1 MTAPSPNSFN
11 PRELAQLTHLRLQAR
26 VIVEGY
32 LTGLHRSPHQGYSV
46 EFAEHRE
53 YAPGDDLRYV
63 DWKVFGRSDRY
74 YLKQFEEETNF
85 ACMLAVDAS
94 ESMLYGSD
102 PEAMT
107 KFEYARLLA
116 AVLASLVIRQQD
128 AAGLV
133 IFSEQLQHYA
143 RAAGNPQQQTRIWE
157 LLEQAQASGPTAL
170 GPMLHEV
177 SDRFRKRGMILLC
190 SDLFDDLDEIRLGLQ
205 RLKHR
210 RHDIR
215 VLQILDPA
223 ELEFPFEEPTLFH
236 GLEISQDQMIDP
248 RGIRQAYLEEFQ
260 SFLIESRRLCRDLG
274 VEHDIIRTDEP
285 FDRVLRRFLSDRP
298 PQPIPDLLATPGGRA

>member
-1 MTAPSPNSFN
+1 MSVPSPNSFD
-11 PRELAQLTHLRLQAR
+11 PVSLAQLSHLRLQAR

-32 LTGLHRSPHQGYSV
+32 LSGLHRSPHQGYSV

-94 ESMLYGSD
+94 ESMLYGSN
-102 PEAMT
+102 PESLT
-107 KFEYARLLA
+107 KFGYARLLA
-116 AVLASLVIRQQD
+116 AVLASLTIQQQD

-133 IFSEQLQHYA
+133 LFSEQLQHFV

-157 LLEQAQASGPTAL
+157 LLEHAEASGPTSL
-170 GPMLHEV
+170 GPMLHEI
-177 SDRFRKRGMILLC
+177 SDRFRKRGMIILF
-190 SDLFDDLDEIRLGLQ
+190 SDLFDDLDAIKVGLQ

-223 ELEFPFEEPTLFH
+223 ELEFPFEQPTLFH
-236 GLEISQDQMIDP
+236 GLEIAQEQMVDP
-248 RGIRQAYLEEFQ
+248 RGLRTAYFQEFH
-260 SFLIESRRLCRDLG
+260 SFLVESRRTCRDLG
-274 VEHDIIRTDEP
+274 VEHDIIRTDES
-285 FDRVLRRFLSDRP
+285 FDRVLRRILSDRP
-298 PQPIPDLLATPGGRA
+298 PLPIPNLAEMQGARS

>member
-1 MTAPSPNSFN
+1 MAAPSPNSFD
-11 PRELAQLTHLRLQAR
+11 PRDLAQLPHLRLQAR

-32 LTGLHRSPHQGYSV
+32 LSGLHRSPHQGYSV

-102 PEAMT
+102 PDSLT
-107 KFEYARLLA
+107 KFGYARLLA
-116 AVLASLVIRQQD
+116 AVLASLIIRQQD

-133 IFSEQLQHYA
+133 VFSEQLQHYV

-157 LLEQAQASGPTAL
+157 LLEQANASGPTAL

-177 SDRFRKRGMILLC
+177 SDRFRKRGMIILC
-190 SDLFDDLDEIRLGLQ
+190 SDLFDDLEEIKLGLQ

-223 ELEFPFEEPTLFH
+223 ELEFPFDEPTLFH
-236 GLEISQDQMIDP
+236 GLEIPQDQMIDP
-248 RGIRQAYLEEFQ
+248 RGIRNAYLEEFQ
-260 SFLIESRRLCRDLG
+260 SFLIESRRMCRNLG
-274 VEHDIIRTDEP
+274 VQHDIIRTDEP

-298 PQPIPDLLATPGGRA
+298 PLPIPDLLATPGGRT

>member
-1 MTAPSPNSFN
+1 MWKVISPGCI
-11 PRELAQLTHLRLQAR
+11 AA
-26 VIVEGY
+26 
-32 LTGLHRSPHQGYSV
+32 PHQGYSV

-94 ESMLYGSD
+94 ESMLYGSN
-102 PEAMT
+102 PESLT
-107 KFEYARLLA
+107 KFGYARLLA
-116 AVLASLVIRQQD
+116 AVLASLTIQQQD

-133 IFSEQLQHYA
+133 LFSEQLQHFV

-157 LLEQAQASGPTAL
+157 LLEHAEASGPTSL
-170 GPMLHEV
+170 GPMLHEI
-177 SDRFRKRGMILLC
+177 SDRFRKRGMIILF
-190 SDLFDDLDEIRLGLQ
+190 SDLFDDLDAIKVGLQ

-223 ELEFPFEEPTLFH
+223 ELEFPFEQPTLFH
-236 GLEISQDQMIDP
+236 GLEIAQEQMVDSSRPAHRLFARVSQ
-248 RGIRQAYLEEFQ
+248 L
-260 SFLIESRRLCRDLG
+260 SRREPPNVSRFGCRAR
-274 VEHDIIRTDEP
+274 HYPHR
-285 FDRVLRRFLSDRP
+285 
-298 PQPIPDLLATPGGRA
+298 

>member
-1 MTAPSPNSFN
+1 MPAPSLNSFD
-11 PRELAQLTHLRLQAR
+11 PASLAQLSHLRLQAR

-32 LTGLHRSPHQGYSV
+32 LSGLHRSPHQGYSV

-94 ESMLYGSD
+94 ESMQYGSS
-102 PEAMT
+102 PESLN

-116 AVLASLVIRQQD
+116 AVLASLTIQQQD

-133 IFSEQLQHYA
+133 LFSEQLQHYV

-157 LLEQAQASGPTAL
+157 LLEQSEASGPTAL
-170 GPMLHEV
+170 GPMLHEI
-177 SDRFRKRGMILLC
+177 SDRFRKRGMIILF
-190 SDLFDDLDEIRLGLQ
+190 SDLFDDLDAIKIGLQ

-215 VLQILDPA
+215 VLQILDAA

-236 GLEISQDQMIDP
+236 GLEIAQEQMVDP
-248 RGIRQAYLEEFQ
+248 RGLRTAYLKEFH
-260 SFLIESRRLCRDLG
+260 SFLVESRRTCRDLG

-285 FDRVLRRFLSDRP
+285 FDRVLRRILSNRP
-298 PQPIPDLLATPGGRA
+298 PLPIPNITEMQGRRG

>member
-1 MTAPSPNSFN
+1 MTDPSPNSFD
-11 PRELAQLTHLRLQAR
+11 PRRLAELKDLRLQAR

-32 LTGLHRSPHQGYSV
+32 LSGLHRSPHQGYSV

-85 ACMLAVDAS
+85 ACMLLLDAS
-94 ESMLYGSD
+94 ESMDYRSD
-102 PEAMT
+102 PQSLS
-107 KFEYARLLA
+107 KFEYARILA
-116 AVLASLVIRQQD
+116 AVLTALVIRQQD

-133 IFSEQLQHYA
+133 VFSERLVHFV

-157 LLEQAQASGPTAL
+157 LLEKSACAGRTSL

-177 SDRFRKRGMILLC
+177 SDRVRKRGLIILF
-190 SDLFDDLDEIRLGLQ
+190 SDLFDDLSALRLGLQ
-205 RLKHR
+205 RLHHR

-223 ELEFPFEEPTLFH
+223 ELEFPFDEPTLFH
-236 GLEISQDQMIDP
+236 GLEIAQDQMVEP
-248 RGIRQAYLEEFQ
+248 RGLKRAYLEEFQ
-260 SFLIESRRLCRDLG
+260 QFLWDSRRTCRDLG
-274 VEHDIIRTDEP
+274 VEHDIVRTDEP

-298 PQPIPDLLATPGGRA
+298 PLPIPDLVSQAEGR

>member
-1 MTAPSPNSFN
+1 
-11 PRELAQLTHLRLQAR
+11 

-32 LTGLHRSPHQGYSV
+32 LSGLHRSPHQGYSV

-94 ESMLYGSD
+94 ESMLYGSN
-102 PEAMT
+102 PESLT
-107 KFEYARLLA
+107 KFGYARLLA
-116 AVLASLVIRQQD
+116 AVLASLTIQQQD

-133 IFSEQLQHYA
+133 LFSEQLQHFV

-157 LLEQAQASGPTAL
+157 LLEHAEASGPTSL
-170 GPMLHEV
+170 GPMLHEI
-177 SDRFRKRGMILLC
+177 SDRFRKRGMIILF
-190 SDLFDDLDEIRLGLQ
+190 SDLFDDLDAIKVGLQ

-223 ELEFPFEEPTLFH
+223 ELEFPFEQPTLFH
-236 GLEISQDQMIDP
+236 GLEIAQEQMVDP
-248 RGIRQAYLEEFQ
+248 RGLRTAYLQEFH
-260 SFLIESRRLCRDLG
+260 SFLVESRRTCRDLG
-274 VEHDIIRTDEP
+274 VEHDIIRTDES
-285 FDRVLRRFLSDRP
+285 FDRVLRRILSDRP
-298 PQPIPDLLATPGGRA
+298 PLPIPNLAEMQGARS

>member
-1 MTAPSPNSFN
+1 MPDRSPKSFD
-11 PRELAQLTHLRLQAR
+11 PASLAQLTHLRLQAR

-32 LTGLHRSPHQGYSV
+32 LSGVHRSPHQGYSV

-85 ACMLAVDAS
+85 ACLMAVDAS
-94 ESMLYGSD
+94 ESMRYGSRSD
-102 PEAMT
+102 AFS
-107 KFEYARLLA
+107 KYEYARLLA

-128 AAGLV
+128 AAGLAL
-133 IFSEQLQHYA
+133 FSDRLSHYV
-143 RAAGNPQQQTRIWE
+143 RPAGSPQQQTRIWD
-157 LLEQAQASGPTAL
+157 LLEHSQASGATAL
-170 GPMLHEV
+170 GPMLHEI
-177 SDRFRKRGMILLC
+177 SDRFRKRGMIILF
-190 SDLFDDLDEIRLGLQ
+190 SDLFDDLETLNIGLQ

-223 ELEFPFEEPTLFH
+223 ELEFPFDEPTLFH
-236 GLEISQDQMIDP
+236 GLEIEAEQMVEP
-248 RGIRQAYLEEFQ
+248 RGLRQAYLEEFQ
-260 SFLIESRRLCRDLG
+260 EYLIECRRICRNRG
-274 VEHDIIRTDEP
+274 VEHELIRTDEP
-285 FDRVLRRFLSDRP
+285 FDRVLRKILSDRP
-298 PQPIPDLLATPGGRA
+298 AESIPHLTSSRRGSR